1 VTTFW
6 KTFKKTPF
14 DHTLSFVRLYV
25 PLCMHHT
32 TPTATSFL
40 MIVVIYLRLQ
50 ILSNDCDLFSDL
62 SILILPAVLLNGMGG
77 ISYAFTSF
85 SVANLFGNRQST
97 MISLMMGSYCGSA
110 VFYMLL
116 KVWIL
121 PKIRVCKPRKD
132 TQDLISSDVEFLKIV
147 QSQLSDNLQ
156 C

>member
-1 VTTFW
+1 MSCDYFLKNILKNSIWPHLEFRQVIRSPSYAPYNTNCHLI
-6 KTFKKTPF
+6 F
-14 DHTLSFVRLYV
+14 DDRCHLPAF
-25 PLCMHHT
+25 
-32 TPTATSFL
+32 A
-40 MIVVIYLRLQ
+40 
-50 ILSNDCDLFSDL
+50 CDLFSDL

-121 PKIRVCKPRKD
+121 LKIRVCKPRKD